1 MILSGRFTWR
11 PGGGAGT
18 GLAVCI
24 SLAAT
29 MAMAQA
35 AASPAQAGRDNGA
48 KLPDW
53 DVVSIKQAEPNSC
66 TGGAGSW
73 LTQDG
78 LVFHCDPLMFVVESA
93 YQIMEPSRIIGAPE
107 WLKNGGLWEIHAKVA
122 GDDAAAFYKLSRHD
136 RDLMVRSLLAD
147 RLHMKAH
154 VEQREMPVYDL
165 VVAKGGPRMKEA
177 KPEENDKTKMAS
189 SRGGEIDAVAVTMD
203 ALPWMLGEVVGRP
216 VVNKT
221 GLPAKYDFTLRY
233 LPGAQSAAD
242 ETGRTSIFTALEEQL
257 GLKLTPARDMAEVL
271 VIDSIERPVGN

>member
-1 MILSGRFTWR
+1 MILPGRFTRWLA
-11 PGGGAGT
+11 GGAGI
-18 GLAVCI
+18 GLAMCVM
-24 SLAAT
+24 LAAT
-29 MAMAQA
+29 MARAQA
-35 AASPAQAGRDNGA
+35 AASPAQARSDTGA

-53 DVVSIKQAEPNSC
+53 DVVSVKQIDPNSC

-78 LVFHCDPLMFVVESA
+78 LVFHCDPLLFVVESA

-122 GDDAAAFYKLSRHD
+122 GEDAAAFYKLSRHD
-136 RDLMVRSLLAD
+136 QDLMVRALLAD

-165 VVAKGGPRMKEA
+165 VVAKGGPKMKEA
-177 KPEENDKTKMAS
+177 TPEEDARTKITS
-189 SRGGEIDAVAVTMD
+189 SRGGQIDAVAVTMD
-203 ALPWMLGEVVGRP
+203 ALPWMLGEIVGRP

-221 GLPAKYDFTLRY
+221 GLAAKYDFTLKY
-233 LPGAQSAAD
+233 LPGAQAAD

-257 GLKLTPARDMAEVL
+257 GLKLTPARDRAEVL
-271 VIDSIERPVGN
+271 VIDSIEQPAGN